1 MNHRISV
8 APMMDWTDR
17 HCRYLLR
24 LITRRTL
31 LYTEM
36 VTTHALLQG
45 DRDRFLR
52 FDNSEHPV
60 ALQLGGSDPVAL
72 AACARTGAD
81 YGYDEINLNVG
92 CPSDRVQ
99 SGRFGACLMAE
110 PGLVAQCVSAMKD
123 AVALPVTVKC
133 RIGIDKQDSFE
144 ELAEFI
150 RVVGD
155 AGCDTFIIHARKA
168 FLQGLSPK
176 ENRTVPP
183 LKYDY
188 VYRIKQLFPHLEI
201 IINGGIS
208 SLDSAESHLMKVDG
222 VMLGRKAY
230 HEPYMLAGV
239 DARLYSDRREI
250 PSRGDIV
257 HMMLPYIETELTAGT
272 LLKHITRHMLGLFAG
287 EPGARHWR
295 RYLAQHAHKPGAAT
309 DVVLEA
315 LEKVTAFS
323 TAVTEQPGNTGATS
337 PGQR

>member
-1 MNHRISV
+1 
-8 APMMDWTDR
+8 MMDWTDR

-24 LITRRTL
+24 LLTRRTL

-36 VTTHALLQG
+36 VTTHALLHG

-52 FDNSEHPV
+52 FDRSEHPV

-72 AACARTGAD
+72 AACARIGVD
-81 YGYDEINLNVG
+81 YGYDEVNLNVG

-110 PGLVAQCVSAMKD
+110 PGLVAECVTGMKD

-133 RIGIDKQDSFE
+133 RIGIDNRDSFE
-144 ELAEFI
+144 ELADFVQ
-150 RVVGD
+150 VVGD
-155 AGCDTFIIHARKA
+155 AGCNTFIIHARKA

-201 IINGGIS
+201 IINGGITD
-208 SLDSAESHLMKVDG
+208 LESAESHLRQVDG

-257 HMMLPYIETELTAGT
+257 HRMFPYIETELAAGT

-295 RYLAQHAHKPGAAT
+295 RYLSQHAHKPGAGT

-323 TAVTEQPGNTGATS
+323 NHGCSGDAGAPS